1 MLRSNGSDRWTIGG
15 DSGGD
20 CGLGGG
26 AGIDMKL
33 SSNSSGASSNFAP
46 SSRGDRGGRG
56 LSAVS
61 ASKYLRSPFAEGR
74 FTGFASQQ

>member
-20 CGLGGG
+20 GGLGDG

-33 SSNSSGASSNFAP
+33 SSNSSGASSNFAR
-46 SSRGDRGGRG
+46 SSRGNRGGRG
-56 LSAVS
+56 LSVVS
-61 ASKYLRSPFAEGR
+61 A
-74 FTGFASQQ
+74 